1 MDLPGDETVS
11 NGSNGAPYGAPYGAS
26 NGASSGRTGGGRF
39 GPANKH
45 GRGNP
50 LARRQYELRQ
60 MLLEAVEPKDVQDIY
75 NVLLKATLGG
85 DVQAAR
91 LVLEYALGKPAQAL
105 ELTGAEGSRLGGD
118 LTLQAVIVSA
128 LAGFP
133 EARLAVAAE
142 LRAIRDATAE
152 AEGA

>member
-1 MDLPGDETVS
+1 MDLPGDKTVS
-11 NGSNGAPYGAPYGAS
+11 NGSNGASYGAS
-26 NGASSGRTGGGRF
+26 NGRTEGGRF

-60 MLLEAVEPKDVQDIY
+60 MLLEAVEPEHVRAIY
-75 NVLLKATLGG
+75 NVLLKATLDG

-118 LTLQAVIVSA
+118 LTQFQAVIVSA

-152 AEGA
+152 GEGA